1 MNTRAE
7 VFEKAEKVYQQDDQ
21 TRRMSRESGIVESK
35 GYMVWPR
42 LKDIIEFA
50 RGMEYRSITLLFCPD
65 LWREAK
71 KAANIISEQGFE
83 VHTRVCGVGKKTP
96 QSPAEFARELNRS
109 EPELVVNAGLCIPFE
124 AEVSQHAS
132 VTLTGF
138 IARDKPRA
146 NYPVSAVY
154 TSKKWK
160 DFAKEVYQDTLGLE

>member
-1 MNTRAE
+1 
-7 VFEKAEKVYQQDDQ
+7 
-21 TRRMSRESGIVESK
+21 
-35 GYMVWPR
+35 
-42 LKDIIEFA
+42 
-50 RGMEYRSITLLFCPD
+50 
-65 LWREAK
+65 
-71 KAANIISEQGFE
+71 
-83 VHTRVCGVGKKTP
+83 VGKKTP